1 MAKFQDSISAAT
13 VRAESFSEVVGQA
26 FVKGFHLLALFA
38 IGGSIVW
45 SALFAFEGMVR
56 LGQATIEDVL
66 LLFIYL
72 ELGAMVGI
80 YFETRRMPVRF
91 LIYVAITALTRML
104 IGFIN
109 VEHRPDEGVLI
120 IAGAIVLLS
129 FGVLVL
135 RYASHKFPSGPAPEI
150 SDIVDTDKMA

>member
-1 MAKFQDSISAAT
+1 
-13 VRAESFSEVVGQA
+13 
-26 FVKGFHLLALFA
+26 
-38 IGGSIVW
+38 
-45 SALFAFEGMVR
+45 
-56 LGQATIEDVL
+56 
-66 LLFIYL
+66 
-72 ELGAMVGI
+72 MVGI

>member
-1 MAKFQDSISAAT
+1 MAKLEDSISAAT
-13 VRAESFSEVVGQA
+13 VQAESFSEVVGQA
-26 FVKGFHLLALFA
+26 LVKGFHLLALFA

-45 SALFAFEGMVR
+45 SAVFAFEGMVR

-91 LIYVAITALTRML
+91 LIYVAITALTRRVRL
-104 IGFIN
+104 
-109 VEHRPDEGVLI
+109 
-120 IAGAIVLLS
+120 
-129 FGVLVL
+129 
-135 RYASHKFPSGPAPEI
+135 PSGHAPPSEPRTWRNPSRQPAVQARLKPRLARAAP
-150 SDIVDTDKMA
+150 STP